1 MSTRNASESPERAL
15 ATKAEPGTPAFRV
28 ALRDAIVNTKE
39 LVGTHGVYNF
49 KPDNRYGSDERSRVM
64 VKLEKGE
71 WKLVP

>member
-1 MSTRNASESPERAL
+1 MSDPAAL
-15 ATKAEPGTPAFRV
+15 ASLLL
-28 ALRDAIVNTKE
+28 ALAAAWE